1 MSFCERYPHKCKTQD
16 VPTGYP
22 LISNG
27 GRNYAIN
34 RSAGNNAILPKN
46 EMPAKFYP
54 SDGGSTFSRGRQ
66 VYIQNAGYD
75 YHRRNHKLVP
85 QRKVGAVAGAT
96 EGANRQ
102 SSSSYI
108 ETKRNVAIG
117 KSSKHTPGPYIS
129 FSGANRNDSN
139 RARRRARSSG
149 AVAPPKKGAIHYRVA
164 C

>member
-1 MSFCERYPHKCKTQD
+1 MSYCEKYPEKCKTQN
-16 VPTGYP
+16 VPTGYR

-27 GRNYAIN
+27 GWNYSIN

-54 SDGGSTFSRGRQ
+54 ADGGSTFSRGRQ

-75 YHRRNHKLVP
+75 YHLRKQKLVP
-85 QRKVGAVAGAT
+85 HRKVGHVVGAT
-96 EGANRQ
+96 DGANRQ
-102 SSSSYI
+102 PSSSYT

-117 KSSKHTPGPYIS
+117 KSSKNTNGPYIS
-129 FSGANRNDSN
+129 FSGVNKNDSN
-139 RARRRARSSG
+139 HARRRARSGG
-149 AVAPPKKGAIHYRVA
+149 AVAPPKKGALHYRVS

>member
-1 MSFCERYPHKCKTQD
+1 MAYCEKVVHKCKTHD
-16 VPTGYP
+16 VPTGYH
-22 LISNG
+22 LIPNG
-27 GRNYAIN
+27 GRNYSIN

-46 EMPAKFYP
+46 EMPAKYYP

-75 YHRRNHKLVP
+75 YHRRNNKLVP
-85 QRKVGAVAGAT
+85 QRKVGQVAGAT

-102 SSSSYI
+102 ASSSYI
-108 ETKRNVAIG
+108 ETKRNIAIG
-117 KSSKHTPGPYIS
+117 KSSKHTAGPYIS

-139 RARRRARSSG
+139 RARRRSRSGGS
-149 AVAPPKKGAIHYRVA
+149 VAPPKKGAIHYRVS